1 MLCLNRIGQT
11 SDRSSLQDGNGL
23 INRQELAVVMNNM
36 GERLTGEE
44 IQTLIDEAD
53 LDGDGM
59 INYEE
64 FYTMMNC

>member
-1 MLCLNRIGQT
+1 
-11 SDRSSLQDGNGL
+11 
-23 INRQELAVVMNNM
+23 MNNM

>member
-1 MLCLNRIGQT
+1 M
-11 SDRSSLQDGNGL
+11 
-23 INRQELAVVMNNM
+23 MNNM